1 MCILVIDTFRNWIK
15 YKLHAMYLGL
25 LTGVD
30 KGDSPPPNGRAKKDF
45 FVTIE
50 GLSSFT

>member
-30 KGDSPPPNGRAKKDF
+30 KGDSPPQWPGKKKIF
-45 FVTIE
+45 
-50 GLSSFT
+50 L